1 MPLARALSLP
11 LAACSGVFWGVFWT
25 ALWLGAPARVDAQ
38 VPERRVGVA
47 FVEGAP
53 RIDVSVADFASDA
66 ETRRK
71 LASGLPQTFVLR
83 AYAYVEGVEAPVA
96 VAARSC
102 RVVYDL
108 WETRFRVQVASDS
121 GDRSATY
128 ATVDEVVR
136 RCLVAERLP
145 VGAAAAWAPHRGQR
159 AYFAVL
165 AELNPLTPDT
175 VQRIR
180 RWIAHPQRGRL
191 DRDSFFGSFVSL
203 FVNRGIGA
211 AERSLRFRSQELVV
225 P

>member
-1 MPLARALSLP
+1 MPLARALLVSLVV
-11 LAACSGVFWGVFWT
+11 LAVALAWGPPSR
-25 ALWLGAPARVDAQ
+25 AGAQ
-38 VPERRVGVA
+38 VPERRVGVR
-47 FVEGAP
+47 FDGGVP
-53 RIDVSVADFASDA
+53 RIDVSVADFAGDV

-71 LASGLPQTFVLR
+71 LESGLPQTLVLR

-108 WETRFRVQVASDS
+108 WETRFRVQIASES
-121 GDRSATY
+121 GDQSTTV
-128 ATVDEVVR
+128 ATVEEVVR
-136 RCLVAERLP
+136 RCLVVSQLP
-145 VGAAAAWAPHRGQR
+145 VGGSAAWAPHRGQR
-159 AYFAVL
+159 AYFAIL

-180 RWIAHPQRGRL
+180 RWIAHPQRGRV

-211 AERSLRFRSQELVV
+211 AERTLRFRSQELVV